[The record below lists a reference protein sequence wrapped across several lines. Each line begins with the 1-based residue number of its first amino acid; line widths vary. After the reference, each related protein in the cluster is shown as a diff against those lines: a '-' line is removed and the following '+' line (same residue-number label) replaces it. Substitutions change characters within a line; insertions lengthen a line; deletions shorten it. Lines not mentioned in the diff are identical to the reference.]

1 MGREERGGEE
11 GRRRGREKGMRKEL
25 FLMQEAEQLGNK
37 DRLRLLT
44 SRKLAL
50 IVDLDQTLVHTSM
63 DPNIE
68 PGLPVRTAVRPM
80 PKHSQVV
87 KICAAIIL

>member
-1 MGREERGGEE
+1 
-11 GRRRGREKGMRKEL
+11 
-25 FLMQEAEQLGNK
+25 LGKK
-37 DRLRLLT
+37 DYLRLLS

-68 PGLPVRTAVRPM
+68 PGLPVSVLGKGSWVMMMGCEP
-80 PKHSQVV
+80 
-87 KICAAIIL
+87 ICLLVGWGQCDRLPPIWWGEMLQF